1 MEELFQRLNAAQIR
15 YLLIGGQAI
24 RLAGMPRYSMDW
36 NVFIPGRDFENLRKL
51 NKTLEDELEGPV
63 EPLGPAGQ
71 GFVQTYQTQ
80 HGIIQFHLGVP
91 GLCSFD
97 DAESRLV
104 LRSTERGMPV
114 RCVSDE
120 DLLRAKQAAGRPQDQ
135 LDVAFL
141 TAKLAAQQTRKTG
154 V

>member
-1 MEELFQRLNAAQIR
+1 
-15 YLLIGGQAI
+15 
-24 RLAGMPRYSMDW
+24 MDW
-36 NVFIPGRDFENLRKL
+36 DVFIPGRDLENLRKL
-51 NKTLEDELEGPV
+51 NQSLEDDLEGPI

-91 GLCSFD
+91 GLHSFD
-97 DAESRLV
+97 EAESRFV
-104 LRSTERGMPV
+104 LRSVGRGIHV
-114 RCVSDE
+114 RCVCDE

-135 LDVAFL
+135 IDIAFL
-141 TAKLAAQQTRKTG
+141 TAKLAASPGGKSE